1 MGEPDVTAPSTLVLT
16 RSNVRELLDYDS
28 CIDAVEQAFRLAGEN
43 RTLPSGVLGTHVPD
57 GGFHVK
63 TSGLEKGRLY
73 YAAKINGNFPQNPVR
88 HGLPTI
94 QGVLSLHDAR
104 DGRLLALMDSM
115 EITTIRTAAASA
127 VAAKY
132 LARSDSRV
140 MMIIGCGIQGK
151 SQLRA
156 ISRVCALERVYAY
169 DADTA
174 LAASFASEMSD
185 THGITVEALP
195 HYRDSTRECDIIVTC
210 TPAREALLN
219 QGDVSQGTFIVAVG
233 ADNEHKQEIAPD
245 LLASSKVVADV
256 LDQCALIGDLHHA
269 FASGVMRREDVH
281 AELSDVVSARK
292 SGRTTRD
299 EITIFDSTGT
309 ALEDVAAAAVVYERA
324 VSKGAGMGITLGA

>member
-1 MGEPDVTAPSTLVLT
+1 MS
-16 RSNVRELLDYDS
+16 
-28 CIDAVEQAFRLAGEN
+28 GEN
-43 RTLPSGVLGTHVPD
+43 RTLPSAVLGTHVTD

-63 TSGLEKGRLY
+63 TAGFEKGRLY
-73 YAAKINGNFPQNPVR
+73 YAAKINGNFPQNPAR

-140 MMIIGCGIQGK
+140 MMIVGCGIQGK

-156 ISRVCALERVYAY
+156 MSRVRALERVYAC
-169 DADTA
+169 DVDTG
-174 LAASFASEMSD
+174 LAAEFAREMSD
-185 THGITVEALP
+185 AHGITVECVP
-195 HYRDSTRECDIIVTC
+195 HFRDSIRDCDIIVTC
-210 TPAREALLN
+210 TPAREAFIRRA
-219 QGDVSQGTFIVAVG
+219 DVSAGTFIAAVG

-245 LLASSKVVADV
+245 VLASSTVVADV

-281 AELSDVVSARK
+281 AELADVVCAK
-292 SGRTTRD
+292 KPGRTTRE
-299 EITIFDSTGT
+299 EITVFDSTGT

-324 VSKGAGMGITLGA
+324 VSTGVGMEVALGA

>member
-1 MGEPDVTAPSTLVLT
+1 
-16 RSNVRELLDYDS
+16 
-28 CIDAVEQAFRLAGEN
+28 
-43 RTLPSGVLGTHVPD
+43 VLGTHVTD

-63 TSGLEKGRLY
+63 TAGFEKERFY

-132 LARSDSRV
+132 LARSDSRI

-156 ISRVCALERVYAY
+156 ISRVCAIERAFASDV
-169 DADTA
+169 DAA
-174 LAASFASEMSD
+174 RAASFASDMSD
-185 THGITVEALP
+185 AHGITVTAVP
-195 HYRDSTRECDIIVTC
+195 HYRDSLRECDIIVTC
-210 TPAREALLN
+210 TPAREALIDRE
-219 QGDVSQGTFIVAVG
+219 DVSPGTFIAAVG
-233 ADNEHKQEIAPD
+233 TDSEVKQEIAPG
-245 LLASSKVVADV
+245 LLASSTVVADV

-281 AELSDVVSARK
+281 AELADVVCAKR
-292 SGRTTRD
+292 SGRTTRE
-299 EITIFDSTGT
+299 EITVFDSTGT

-324 VSKGAGMGITLGA
+324 VSKGLGMEIALGA